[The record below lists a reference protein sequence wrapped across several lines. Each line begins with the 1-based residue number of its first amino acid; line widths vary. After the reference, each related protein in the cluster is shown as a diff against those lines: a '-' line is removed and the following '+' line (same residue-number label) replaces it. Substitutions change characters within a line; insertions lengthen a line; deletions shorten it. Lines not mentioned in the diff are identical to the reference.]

1 MGKIVKL
8 MRPEAGRYL
17 IRTGGK
23 EHKVTLGAAGPGVY
37 RRVTGPAP
45 TGSFALSGSVLH
57 IADNAGA
64 LVALVSRSEDYSRVD
79 GHATLIPAWEMSGRR
94 AAAG

>member
-17 IRTGGK
+17 IRMGNK
-23 EHKVTLGAAGPGVY
+23 EHNVTIGSAGPGVY

-45 TGSFALSGSVLH
+45 TGSFVLGGSVLH

-64 LVALVSRSEDYSRVD
+64 LVALLSRSEDYSRVD
-79 GHATLIPAWEMSGRR
+79 GHATLVPAWGTSERR
-94 AAAG
+94 AAG